1 MTTHLVTGTT
11 GQLGRLIVESLLG
24 RDIAPSDIVATARD
38 VEDVAD
44 LAAQGVVVRRA
55 DYDDPASL
63 KEAFVGVDRAVLVS
77 SNAVGQRV
85 EQHRNVIAAA
95 AEAGVELL
103 AYTSVLNADTTGLAL
118 ADEHKATER
127 LLAESGVPHVLLR
140 NSWYLENY
148 TGNLATAL
156 EHGVVLGSAADGRV
170 SAASRADYADAAAAV
185 IAGGN
190 HAGRVYELAGDESF
204 SMSEYAAELTQ
215 ASGRPVV
222 YRDLPFDDYVSALVE
237 TGVPHAYAELLAD
250 SDRGIARGDL
260 FSTSNDLSQLIGR
273 PTTRL
278 AYAVREALA

>member
-118 ADEHKATER
+118 ADEHKATEQ

-148 TGNLATAL
+148 TGNQANAL